1 MPEPGSSLPPKY
13 KPSDHESAVR
23 SRWEASGAFH
33 ADPARVLSGEKPPYS
48 VFIPP
53 PNVTARLHLGHA
65 LNNTLQDI
73 LCRVHRMRGYE
84 VLWMPGTDHAGIAT
98 QTVVEQ
104 RILKE
109 EGKHRTDFQRDEFV
123 ARVQT
128 WKDEYEK
135 VITDQLKAIGCSCD
149 WERQRFTMDEVCARA
164 VREAFFILFRD
175 GLIYRGKR
183 LVNWDPV
190 SQTAL
195 ADDEVEM
202 EEVDGFFY
210 YLRYPLV
217 HPNGAASASDRSSPV
232 TWSELEKR
240 GYPGASAQPQAQQ
253 AWLTV
258 ATTRPETYLGDTA
271 VGVNP
276 KDPRAAA
283 LDGLFCE
290 LPLVGRVIPV
300 IADDYVV
307 MPAADPKAE
316 GIDPKAKLA
325 TGFLKVTPAHDTND
339 YELGLRHNLDII
351 NVMAPDASISDK
363 HGWTDVGG
371 ASVFLGL
378 SREKAREKALEEFKR
393 LGLLEK
399 VTPYRHSVGHSYR
412 SHVPVEPYLS
422 DQWYCKVT
430 DDRLRGAALRA
441 MAAEQRSSS
450 SASSSSSSSSS
461 SAFTTPSSGTGLQ
474 PVSTPVSTPSTSP
487 GIGRSLTIHQGNL
500 PHWQQGGETYFVT
513 FRVKRGVLSE
523 PERRVVLDACAH
535 WHADRATVLLIVVMP
550 DHVLLLLTPSKRD
563 DGEWHSLQDLMQSIK
578 RHSAREIN
586 KARGVEGAL
595 WQDEYF
601 DRLMRDDEEFAEK
614 WNYMVH
620 NPVQAGIVRL
630 PEEYRFTYSPRRH
643 DDEPEGRWAGRASR
657 VPVPGEQRQ
666 SRHGLQTRATSFGTG
681 GRKGQEEDK
690 DQDAGDGALTF
701 FPERYAKMYESWH
714 ENLRDWCIS
723 RQLWWGHRIPVWRFP
738 LSSSPLPPSSFI
750 LERLK
755 NWEELGRVAIMG
767 RTLAESI
774 SSTQEDDYFVCV
786 RSEDDRF
793 VIDMLNSEGF
803 VQDPDVLDTWFSS
816 ALWPI
821 STLGWPEPRPDMN
834 GLLEAFNPSAVLA
847 TAREII
853 TLWVSR
859 MVMFN
864 RYFLSPSLPSPTA
877 FSTPSSG
884 TGLQPVS
891 TPSFSPGPVPF
902 REVYIN
908 PVVQDGHGQ
917 RMSKSLG
924 NGVDPLDIVHSHGTD
939 AMRHVLCQITTGT
952 QDVRLGV
959 DLSCPHCDHAFE
971 PVWMTSPAGYK
982 VASPN
987 QTCPACKKK
996 MVSAYGVATGSVK
1009 ATAETPQARNS
1020 STRFDVGR
1028 NFCTKIWNAARF
1040 AMMNLEDASS
1050 SLPPLG
1056 GMGVPPVTTS
1066 STLSLPDR
1074 WMLSRLAR
1082 TIREVDAALAAYQFS
1097 RYSEVMYDLFW
1108 RDFCDWYLEAIKP
1121 TVKSSPAQQAVLHRT
1136 LDSILRLLHPIT
1148 PFVTEILYSAV
1159 RPLGRGDIPG
1169 VPGLTLRDHEMLC
1182 LAGWP
1187 EAEASLLDE
1196 EAERDFTRLQ
1206 ALVDQ
1211 VRQVRSAKGV
1221 EPRRKVTLHADAET
1235 AKAVVEWGGIVEV
1248 LAGIEKVVVEQGG
1261 AMDAPF
1267 LFEGRGCALS
1277 NLIDAADPSDEKARL
1292 TEALSRLDKDI
1303 GVIESRLKNP
1313 GYSAKAPPHLVEET
1327 RQSLAKKQAER
1338 DAMRSRMTN
1347 LG

>member
-1 MPEPGSSLPPKY
+1 MVKTHPTRRATGGGNYTTPRFRWEILRYTHPAMPEPTSSLPAKY
-13 KPSDHESAVR
+13 RPADHESAVR

-33 ADPARVLSGEKPPYS
+33 ADPDRVLSGEKPPYAI
-48 VFIPP
+48 FIPP

-109 EGKHRTDFQRDEFV
+109 EGKRRTDFARDEFV
-123 ARVQT
+123 ARVQS
-128 WKDEYEK
+128 WKDEYER

-149 WERQRFTMDEVCARA
+149 WQRQRFTMDEVCARA

-217 HPNGAASASDRSSPV
+217 DEKKTPV
-232 TWSELEKR
+232 SWGMLAKR
-240 GYPGASAQPQAQQ
+240 GYPGASGNPADQQ
-253 AWLTV
+253 AWVTV

-276 KDPRAAA
+276 KDPRAVA
-283 LDGLFCE
+283 LNGLMCE
-290 LPLVGRVIPV
+290 LPLVGRMIPIV
-300 IADDYVV
+300 QDDYVV

-316 GIDPKAKLA
+316 GVDPKAKFA

-339 YELGLRHNLDII
+339 YELGRRHNLGII
-351 NVMAPDASISDK
+351 NVMAPDASISDR

-371 ASVFLGL
+371 ASMFLGL
-378 SREKAREKALEEFKR
+378 SREKAREKVLEEFKR
-393 LGLLEK
+393 LGLLER

-430 DDRLRGAALRA
+430 DDRLRGSALRA
-441 MAAEQRSSS
+441 MAGGQRSA
-450 SASSSSSSSSS
+450 SAASL
-461 SAFTTPSSGTGLQ
+461 PSLGGTDLQ
-474 PVSTPVSTPSTSP
+474 SVSTPSTDPASSA
-487 GIGRSLTIHQGNL
+487 GISEALTIHRRHL
-500 PHWQQGGETYFVT
+500 PHWQMGGSVYFVT
-513 FRVKRGVLSE
+513 FRIKSGTLSDA
-523 PERRVVLDACAH
+523 ERLIVLDACSF
-535 WHADRATVLLIVVMP
+535 WHGERAAVHLVTVMP
-550 DHVLLLLTPSKRD
+550 DHVHLLITPLKRP
-563 DGEWHSLQDLMQSIK
+563 DGMWEPLPELVQSIK
-578 RHSAREIN
+578 RHSAREID
-586 KARGVEGAL
+586 KSRGVEGTL
-595 WQDEYF
+595 WQEEYF
-601 DRLMRDDEEFAEK
+601 DRIVRDADEFAEK
-614 WNYMVH
+614 WNYMVF
-620 NPVQAGIVRL
+620 NPVKAGLVKT
-630 PEEYRFTYSPRRH
+630 PQDYRFTYSPERH
-643 DDEPEGRWAGRASR
+643 DDEPDGRWAGRASR
-657 VPVPGEQRQ
+657 TPRKTKGGRGG
-666 SRHGLQTRATSFGTG
+666 RDGLQIRPTERGVESAIPS
-681 GRKGQEEDK
+681 
-690 DQDAGDGALTF
+690 GDGALTF

-723 RQLWWGHRIPVWRFP
+723 RQLWWGHRIPVWRGVPVSATGSAAMGEFEKLTTPYETSGRAKVLNP
-738 LSSSPLPPSSFI
+738 LQTQGIAASDLVDYPFF
-750 LERLK
+750 
-755 NWEELGRVAIMG
+755 VAIRDPFG
-767 RTLAESI
+767 ADDKLRAELESKWN
-774 SSTQEDDYFVCV
+774 F
-786 RSEDDRF
+786 
-793 VIDMLNSEGF
+793 N
-803 VQDPDVLDTWFSS
+803 QDSDVLDTWFSS
-816 ALWPI
+816 ALWPM
-821 STLGWPEPRPDMN
+821 STLGWPEPKSEMK

-859 MVMFN
+859 MTMFN
-864 RYFLSPSLPSPTA
+864 RYLMPQGWSFAGGDLSKNGQGS
-877 FSTPSSG
+877 
-884 TGLQPVS
+884 
-891 TPSFSPGPVPF
+891 GPVPF
-902 REVYIN
+902 HHVYIN

-939 AMRHVLCQITTGT
+939 ALRHVLCQITTGT

-959 DLSCPHCDHAFE
+959 DLMCPHCEHAFE

-996 MVSAYGVATGSVK
+996 MVSAYGVATGNVK
-1009 ATAETPQARNS
+1009 ATPDAPQARNC

-1028 NFCTKIWNAARF
+1028 NFCTKLWNAARF
-1040 AMMNLEDASS
+1040 AMMNLEGADASPLPAGTHGAGVPLASS
-1050 SLPPLG
+1050 S
-1056 GMGVPPVTTS
+1056 S
-1066 STLSLPDR
+1066 LSLPDR
-1074 WMLSRLAR
+1074 WMLSRLSR
-1082 TIREVDAALAAYQFS
+1082 TVEQVNAALAEYQFS
-1097 RYSEVMYDLFW
+1097 RYAELMYDLFW

-1121 TVKSSPAQQAVLHRT
+1121 TVKSVPAQRVVLHRV

-1148 PFVTEILYSAV
+1148 PFVTEVLHGAL
-1159 RPLGRGDIPG
+1159 RPLGRGD
-1169 VPGLTLRDHEMLC
+1169 VPGLTLRDHELLC

-1187 EAEASLLDE
+1187 EADGALLDE
-1196 EAERDFTRLQ
+1196 AAEREFARLQ
-1206 ALVDQ
+1206 ALVEQ
-1211 VRQVRSAKGV
+1211 VRQVRSAKSV
-1221 EPRRKVTLHADAET
+1221 EPRRKVTLHADAQT
-1235 AKAVVEWGGIVEV
+1235 AQAVAGWRGIVEA
-1248 LAGIEKVVVEQGG
+1248 LAGIEKVSVEAAG

-1277 NLIDAADPSDEKARL
+1277 NLVDAAEPSDEKARL
-1292 TEALSRLDKDI
+1292 TEALARLEKDI
-1303 GVIESRLKNP
+1303 GVIEGRLNNP
-1313 GYSAKAPPHLVEET
+1313 GYAAKAPPHLVEET
-1327 RQSLAKKQAER
+1327 RQSLSKKQAER
-1338 DAMRSRMTN
+1338 DAMRARLAD